1 MKRTEKNS
9 SLIALLQYVNE
20 NSDFYK
26 QLFSAN
32 KIDIKQIK
40 SIADLSI
47 LPTVSKVDLQQQ
59 NSDFYCIK
67 NSEIADI
74 VTTSGTLGNP
84 VTVPLSKR
92 DLDRLANNEARSF
105 AMAGV
110 DSKDIIQLMVTL
122 DMRFMAGLAYFLGV
136 QKLGATS
143 LRIGPG
149 SPVIQLENID
159 KFKSTVL
166 VGVPSFIAKIV
177 DYAEQNN
184 IDINATSVRK
194 IICIGDAIRDENLEL
209 NSIGKRIN
217 DIWKVDLY
225 STYAST
231 EMATAFT
238 ECDIAQGGHLQED
251 LLIVE
256 ILDDKGNNLPHGELG
271 EVTITT
277 LGIEGMPLVRF
288 RTGDMAFIIDEPCA
302 CGNKSIRLSPI
313 IGRKEQMIKLKG
325 TTIYPSGIIDVIND
339 CPEITNFFIEVRS
352 DQLGMD
358 KVSVVVGS
366 DEGSNQ
372 CINNLAEN
380 FRSKIRVVPEII
392 IQSNIQ
398 VISNL
403 NKHKGRKPKVFFDLR
418 KGQKY

>member
-1 MKRTEKNS
+1 MEVNS
-9 SLIALLQYVNE
+9 KLVEIIAYVNE
-20 NSDFYK
+20 KSLFYK
-26 QLFSAN
+26 QLFQEHHV
-32 KIDIKQIK
+32 DIHAIK
-40 SIADLSI
+40 TAADLAK
-47 LPTVSKVDLQQQ
+47 LPTVSKIDLQKR
-59 NSDFYCIK
+59 NEDFYCIK
-67 NSEIADI
+67 NGEIADI

-84 VTVPLSKR
+84 VTVPLSKI
-92 DLDRLANNEARSF
+92 DLDRLALNESNSF
-105 AMAGV
+105 ITAGITSDDV
-110 DSKDIIQLMVTL
+110 IQLMVTL

-149 SPVIQLENID
+149 SPVTQLENID
-159 KFKSTVL
+159 KFKPTVL

-209 NSIGKRIN
+209 NSIGKRIKKVW
-217 DIWKVDLY
+217 DVDLH

-238 ECDIAQGGHLQED
+238 ECQAGQGGHLQNN

-256 ILDDKGNNLPHGELG
+256 IIDEKGKPVPNGELG
-271 EVTITT
+271 EVCVTT
-277 LGIEGMPLVRF
+277 LGVEGMPLVRF
-288 RTGDMAFIIDEPCA
+288 RTGDMAFIIDKPCS
-302 CGNKSIRLSPI
+302 CGNPSIRLSPI

-339 CPEITNFFIEVRS
+339 CPDIANFYIEVLT
-352 DQLGMD
+352 DELGMD
-358 KVSVVVGS
+358 QVRVVI
-366 DEGSNQ
+366 GSNGESNN
-372 CINNLAEN
+372 CINSLASN
-380 FRSKIRVVPEII
+380 FKNKIRVVPEII
-392 IQSNIQ
+392 IESNIQ

-418 KGQKY
+418 SGRRF